1 MKILITGGTGFL
13 GKSILEFLKF
23 SNLSDEISEVY
34 LNSRNPEKVLSSF
47 SENIFSFKLSLIK
60 QDLKKKFDFD
70 IEVDYIIH
78 AAAESGSSLGFDNPL
93 EMRNVIVEGT
103 KNVLDFAK
111 KKKIKRILFISSG
124 AVYGTQP
131 PNMDTI
137 NEECLNAPNVLLS
150 ENAYGC
156 AKRQAENL
164 FSLYEKHYNI
174 NFVIARC
181 FAFVGPYLPLD
192 EHFAIGNFINDGLL
206 NRDIIVK
213 GNGKTIRSYLFA
225 DDLCDWLFK
234 ILFNGRSGEAYN
246 VGSEEKINMHQ
257 LAQLVSKCF
266 NDKPDVKIIGEH
278 NTNVSTYVPNIDKIK
293 NELNARQNYDL
304 IESINRTIHF
314 HK

>member
-23 SNLSDEISEVY
+23 SNLSNEISEIY
-34 LNSRNPEKVLSSF
+34 LNSRNPEKILSSF
-47 SENIFSFKLSLIK
+47 SENIFPFKLSLIK
-60 QDLKKKFDFD
+60 QDLKEKFDFD
-70 IEVDYIIH
+70 IEIDYIIH

-137 NEECLNAPNVLLS
+137 NEDCSNAPNVLLS

-257 LAQLVSKCF
+257 LAKLVSKCF
-266 NDKPDVKIIGEH
+266 NDRPDVKIIGEYNS
-278 NTNVSTYVPNIDKIK
+278 NTSTYVPNIDKIK
-293 NELNARQNYDL
+293 NELNAKQNYDL